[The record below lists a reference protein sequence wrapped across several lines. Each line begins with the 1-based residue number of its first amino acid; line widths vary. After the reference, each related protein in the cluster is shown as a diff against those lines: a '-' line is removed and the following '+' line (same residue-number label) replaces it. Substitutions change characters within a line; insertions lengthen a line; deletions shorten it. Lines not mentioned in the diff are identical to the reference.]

1 MGILK
6 TIEKND
12 ILKIAL
18 VVIAIYFFMKFF
30 AFEKLENVVSDA
42 KVVVQPSQPPVVQPP
57 SPQVVQ
63 PVVVPEVKAPVVTK
77 AEQQSQ
83 IDKVVGC
90 QTPLCSTDLLPQ
102 YDDAN
107 AFAKQNPVSK
117 LLQEQNF
124 LQAGYHAGI
133 NTIVQSNKLPY
144 LDIRSCPPIPKQE
157 VGPFNNSSYEQPAGA
172 NRRFLEIGS

>member
-6 TIEKND
+6 MIQKND

-30 AFEKLENVVSDA
+30 QREQLENVAPEV
-42 KVVVQPSQPPVVQPP
+42 KVEVKPEVKP
-57 SPQVVQ
+57 VVQ
-63 PVVVPEVKAPVVTK
+63 PVVNAEVKAPVVTK
-77 AEQQSQ
+77 ADQQSQ

-124 LQAGYHAGI
+124 LQAGYHMGV

>member
-6 TIEKND
+6 MIQKND

-30 AFEKLENVVSDA
+30 QREQLENVAPEV
-42 KVVVQPSQPPVVQPP
+42 KVEVKPEVKP
-57 SPQVVQ
+57 VVQ
-63 PVVVPEVKAPVVTK
+63 PVVNADVKAPVVTK
-77 AEQQSQ
+77 ADQQSQ

-124 LQAGYHAGI
+124 LQAGYHMGV

>member
-12 ILKIAL
+12 IFKIAL

-30 AFEKLENVVSDA
+30 AFEKLENVGSNIKA
-42 KVVVQPSQPPVVQPP
+42 IVQPVPSVVPSPPVVQP
-57 SPQVVQ
+57 VI
-63 PVVVPEVKAPVVTK
+63 VPEVKAPVVTK
-77 AEQQSQ
+77 ADQQSQ

-90 QTPLCSTDLLPQ
+90 DTPLCSSDLLPQ

-133 NTIVQSNKLPY
+133 NTIVQSNKLKY
-144 LDIRSCPPIPKQE
+144 LDIRSCPPIPKQD

>member
-1 MGILK
+1 MSILK
-6 TIEKND
+6 MIEKND

-30 AFEKLENVVSDA
+30 QYEQLENVAPEV
-42 KVVVQPSQPPVVQPP
+42 KVEVKP
-57 SPQVVQ
+57 VVQ
-63 PVVVPEVKAPVVTK
+63 PVVQPVIVPEVKAPVVTK
-77 AEQQSQ
+77 TEQQSQ

-144 LDIRSCPPIPKQE
+144 LDIRSCPPIPKQDI
-157 VGPFNNSSYEQPAGA
+157 GPFNNSSYEQPAGA